1 MPPTYTT
8 SQRSS
13 ITQFITFTQAKESVA
28 HLKNHDWNAERAVDS
43 FFSSNSTAAAAA
55 ATAALPSASIQQHL
69 NKLFDSY
76 RDSPE
81 TEPDKI
87 LINGAQAYLSDLSIA
102 VDEVVHFALCQLLD
116 VGSIGEFERKAFV
129 SGWLNASTT
138 TTIAEAASATATRSS
153 SARSTSTST
162 STPPAQQSQP
172 LDTIPR
178 QSAYVTLLR
187 TRLTSDP
194 AYFKTIYRAAFKFAK
209 PEHQRSV
216 PLESALEFWKM
227 FFSAASGG
235 IEWNKGSNGFQW
247 LDLWLEFYET
257 QGKRPVNKD
266 LWNMVGELVLKT
278 TEEPDEQTLQ
288 DWRADAAWPFAIDD
302 FIAWVK
308 EKLEGGN
315 LASSDAGQDQMDTS

>member
-1 MPPTYTT
+1 MRLTPLP
-8 SQRSS
+8 SVSS
-13 ITQFITFTQAKESVA
+13 FY
-28 HLKNHDWNAERAVDS
+28 
-43 FFSSNSTAAAAA
+43 SSNT
-55 ATAALPSASIQQHL
+55 TTALPPSTSIQHQL
-69 NKLFDSY
+69 NRLFDSY

-129 SGWLNASTT
+129 SGC
-138 TTIAEAASATATRSS
+138 
-153 SARSTSTST
+153 
-162 STPPAQQSQP
+162 
-172 LDTIPR
+172 
-178 QSAYVTLLR
+178 
-187 TRLTSDP
+187 RLTSDP

-227 FFSAASGG
+227 FFSTASGG
-235 IEWNKGSNGFQW
+235 IEWNKGSNGLQW

-278 TEEPDEQTLQ
+278 TEAPDEQTLQ
-288 DWRADAAWPFAIDD
+288 GWRTDAAWPFAIDD

-308 EKLEGGN
+308 EKEKVGDL
-315 LASSDAGQDQMDTS
+315 SSAEAGQDKMDTS